1 MAGELST
8 DEKKILLKLARAGL
22 EATVT
27 GQAARAVDPGGLT
40 PNLLRPGCCFVTLT
54 IQGELRGCIG
64 GLQAEQP
71 LWQEVRQR
79 AGHAAQRDYRFLP
92 VTRDEL
98 PEIEIEVSV
107 LTPPEPLA
115 YDTPASLPGRL
126 RPLVDGVVLRQGPQ
140 RATFLPQVW
149 EHVPDPEQF
158 LSLLCQKLGA
168 RPDAWRHT
176 HLDVEIYQVE
186 KFTESEF
193 KAEAGVEPAISG
205 PPN

>member
-1 MAGELST
+1 MAGELSSN
-8 DEKKILLKLARAGL
+8 EKQLLLKLARAGL
-22 EATVT
+22 ETAIT
-27 GQAARAVDPGGLT
+27 GQAAPAVDAANLT
-40 PNLLRPGCCFVTLT
+40 ASLLRPGCCFVTLT
-54 IQGELRGCIG
+54 LQGKLRGCIG

-71 LWQEVRQR
+71 LWADVRQR

-92 VTRDEL
+92 VTPAEL

-115 YDTPASLPGRL
+115 YDAPADLPGRL
-126 RPLVDGVVLRQGPQ
+126 RPQVDGVVLRQGMQ

-149 EHVPDPEQF
+149 EHVPDPKQF
-158 LSLLCQKLGA
+158 LSLLCEKLGA

-193 KAEAGVEPAISG
+193 KAEAGIEPAIPRS
-205 PPN
+205 PN